1 MKQRGFTLI
10 ELMIVVA
17 IVGILAGIAYPSY
30 QSHILRT
37 GRADGQ
43 AKLLEIMAAQERFYS
58 QNQTY
63 VTNLGEGGLAYGV
76 AADAAVRTEDQ
87 RYDITAAACAGT
99 VIANCVAL
107 TATRRAAQLSDNTCG
122 NLTLDSRGTKG
133 VTGAGGIAACW

>member
-1 MKQRGFTLI
+1 MNQRGFTLI

-30 QSHILRT
+30 QNHILRT

-63 VTNLGEGGLAYGV
+63 VANLGAGGLGYGV
-76 AADAAVRTEDQ
+76 AAGAAVRTEDQ
-87 RYDITAAACAGT
+87 RYDINAAVCAGT
-99 VIANCVAL
+99 VITNCVLL
-107 TATRRAAQLSDNTCG
+107 TATRRGAQLSDNTCG

-133 VTGAGGIAACW
+133 AGGAIATCW